1 MEVKSSSPENPP
13 LGLADD
19 KAVGKLQSYLA
30 QQVGAERVELVERRL
45 MSGGAIQQ
53 NWMLTGNLCGG
64 ADPGSFSWVLRTNA
78 YSAVSVSMSR
88 SQEYSVLKTVHE
100 HGAKVPLPILLCED
114 PSIIGSSFFI
124 MEAVRGTASAHELCS
139 KPELDKC
146 REALAWELGA
156 NLARIH
162 QIEPGPDLISVFGEP
177 PEDPVLFSVNNCREY
192 LESLGEAF
200 PVLAWGLRWAECN
213 APRPSSQCL
222 LHRDY
227 RTGNYMVEAGKLTA
241 ILDWEFAGWGD
252 PREDIGWFTAKCW
265 RFSRP
270 DRLAGGVGDLEHF
283 LAGYRSVRD
292 LELNDEDLRFW
303 QLVATLRWAVIA
315 LQQVQRHTSGQESS
329 LELALTGR
337 ILPAL
342 ELDILALT
350 GLKQ

>member
-1 MEVKSSSPENPP
+1 MVVKSGLPEDSL
-13 LGLADD
+13 LGLASD
-19 KAVGKLQSYLA
+19 KAVGKLQRYLA
-30 QQVGAERVELVERRL
+30 QQIGAERVELVDRRL

-53 NWMLTGNLCGG
+53 NWMLTGNLYRGTNVK
-64 ADPGSFSWVLRTNA
+64 DFSWVLRTNA
-78 YSAVSVSMSR
+78 HSAVSVSMSR
-88 SQEYSVLKTVHE
+88 SQEYSVLQAVHE
-100 HGAKVPLPILLCED
+100 QGAKVPRPILLCED

-124 MEAVRGTASAHELCS
+124 MEAVGGTASAHELCS
-139 KPELDKC
+139 KSELDNC

-162 QIEPGPDLISVFGEP
+162 QIAPGPELISVFGEP
-177 PEDPVLFSVNNCREY
+177 PEDPVLFSIKNCREY
-192 LESLGEAF
+192 LESLDEAF

-270 DRLAGGVGDLEHF
+270 DRLAGGIGDLQHF

-292 LELNDEDLRFW
+292 LELYDEDLRFW

-329 LELALTGR
+329 LELVLTGR

-342 ELDILALT
+342 ELDILSLT
-350 GLKQ
+350 GLQQ